1 MVTRWF
7 ANGLINGYWSMREKE
22 NLDGKRVQR
31 FELTAVSN
39 YQAVIT
45 TVIVGLKIKRKHRK
59 FQSG

>member
-1 MVTRWF
+1 MDI
-7 ANGLINGYWSMREKE
+7 GQEEKKE
-22 NLDGKRVQR
+22 NLDRKRVQR